1 MATGLG
7 GGAAALRKI
16 ESNAALLGSRSC
28 RQAASVPNAFA
39 RGGALGTL
47 IEGEII
53 PRLLM
58 AHIGEPTQFH
68 TRPCSGIEPLEAS
81 RFAPLPLQ
89 LEADELL
96 AEVDKFLDRGVS
108 VETVLVELLAPSARK
123 LGQFWEDDSCDFV
136 DVTMGLWRLQ
146 EVMREIMVRAPLMAQ
161 RLAAPRSA
169 LFAPMPGDQ
178 HSFGALMVEEVFA
191 RAGWESEVLFE
202 PKQQELLHLAA
213 DRNFDLVGLTV
224 SCDYPSAA
232 IAELVT
238 ALRSVS
244 RNPAVRI
251 IIGGQTVNAD
261 PGLVSVVGAD
271 GTAPDA
277 RTALA
282 LAERIV
288 AVSVPFV
295 GGER

>member
-7 GGAAALRKI
+7 GGAAALRKVEPNI
-16 ESNAALLGSRSC
+16 SPRDSRSHRLAASMPGGIASGAALG
-28 RQAASVPNAFA
+28 V
-39 RGGALGTL
+39 L

-58 AHIGEPTQFH
+58 AHIDEPMQFPIR
-68 TRPCSGIEPLEAS
+68 TCSGIDPLEAN
-81 RFAPLPLQ
+81 RFAPLPLE

-123 LGQFWEDDSCDFV
+123 LGQCWEEDSCDFV

-146 EVMREIMVRAPLMAQ
+146 EVMREIMVRSPVVAQ
-161 RLAAPRSA
+161 NLAAQRSA

-191 RAGWESEVLFE
+191 RAGWQSEVLFE
-202 PKQQELLHLAA
+202 PKQQELLHIVVE
-213 DRNFDLVGLTV
+213 RSFDLVGLTV
-224 SCDYPSAA
+224 SSDCPSAA
-232 IAELVT
+232 IAELIT
-238 ALRSVS
+238 AIRSVS
-244 RNPAVRI
+244 RNPAVRV
-251 IIGGQTVNAD
+251 IIGGRVVNAD

-277 RTALA
+277 RAALA
-282 LAERIV
+282 LAERMVTI
-288 AVSVPFV
+288 SMPLV
-295 GGER
+295 GG